1 MPYNGKY
8 IPEKDDFYKLS
19 RSKVDFFL
27 NCPRCFYMD
36 RRLGIGQPPGFP
48 FNLNA
53 AVDNLLKNEF
63 DYYRSIQKPHPY
75 IEKIGIN
82 AVPFQHEKLDKWRH
96 NFSGVIYQHQ
106 NLKLHLFGAVD
117 DIWINLDNQEL
128 IVVDYKATSK
138 NSEINLEADWQIG
151 YKRQM
156 EFYQYLLRNNGFEVS
171 NTGYFVYCNGMRQKE
186 RFDEKLD
193 FEIYL
198 LDYTGDDSWI
208 EKTLS
213 KLVYTLRSDKIP
225 NHSENCDFCKYLVK
239 SKEIN
244 D

>member
-8 IPEKDDFYKLS
+8 LPDKDDFYKLS

-36 RRLGIGQPPGFP
+36 RRLGISQPSGFP
-48 FNLNA
+48 FNLNS

-63 DYYRSIQKPHPY
+63 DHYRSIQKPHPY
-75 IEKIGIN
+75 IERLGLN
-82 AVPFQHEKLDKWRH
+82 AIPFEHEKLDKWRH
-96 NFSGVIYQHQ
+96 NFSGVVYQH
-106 NLKLHLFGAVD
+106 NELKLHLFGAVD
-117 DIWINLDNQEL
+117 DIWINLDTEEL

-138 NSEINLEADWQIG
+138 NSEINLNADWQIG

-156 EFYQYLLRNNGFEVS
+156 EFYQYLLRNNGFKVS
-171 NTGYFVYCNGMRQKE
+171 DTGYFVYCNGIRQKE

-198 LDYTGDDSWI
+198 LDYTGNDRWI

-213 KLVYTLRSDKIP
+213 SLVETIRGEEIP
-225 NHSENCDFCKYLVK
+225 NHTEGCEHCEYQLKT
-239 SKEIN
+239 KELN
-244 D
+244 